1 MIKSRLF
8 EWYNI
13 DTQKNLGIKKICPKP
28 FDTIL
33 IDRNGSCFACDCQAW
48 LPQSI
53 GNLQIQDLSEIL
65 NNKTHRELQ
74 DSITDGSYRYC
85 NENQC
90 SWILSNTFDNDKKI
104 ESRVKF
110 LRLAIDNSC
119 NLHCPSCRNKKIFI
133 KSGAKLKMMMK
144 LADKILKYLEQQKHK
159 LTVHIGSDG
168 DPFASLV
175 YRYFMRSVPDT
186 DLFKYS
192 ILTNGLLLKKQ
203 FPKMQTVFNNM
214 QVLNISIDGADKK
227 VYDQLRR
234 GGDYDQLIEN
244 FHFIKEIKNYPVC
257 LHMVVQNDNWHQMLD
272 MLDLC
277 DRFNFDKVYF
287 NKIEDWNTNLDHSK
301 QDFYK
306 KDEFKSL
313 LAEVDKHVKSRT
325 TTFSSI

>member
-1 MIKSRLF
+1 
-8 EWYNI
+8 
-13 DTQKNLGIKKICPKP
+13 
-28 FDTIL
+28 
-33 IDRNGSCFACDCQAW
+33 
-48 LPQSI
+48 
-53 GNLQIQDLSEIL
+53 
-65 NNKTHRELQ
+65 
-74 DSITDGSYRYC
+74 
-85 NENQC
+85 
-90 SWILSNTFDNDKKI
+90 
-104 ESRVKF
+104 
-110 LRLAIDNSC
+110 
-119 NLHCPSCRNKKIFI
+119 
-133 KSGAKLKMMMK
+133 MK